1 MPQAELFDRA
11 AQCDRLMTSASD
23 SVTRNAFKILRDL
36 WITLANES
44 LLMTHELLAEE
55 VAALEKIQ
63 ASLERLAGQQ

>member
-1 MPQAELFDRA
+1 MSQAELFDRA

-23 SVTRNAFKILRDL
+23 TVTRNAFKILRDL

-44 LLMTHELLAEE
+44 HLMTHELLAEE